1 MQRSR
6 TEYVIDSRRLTQT
19 ITSKLVVVPA
29 GGEENRQLILKES
42 SIARQAISL
51 QYLECRGSIQYQYDS
66 ANISTMKLY
75 CVLAVSFVASFGN
88 AFSPGILRSHRS
100 TENARN
106 TASSVHQFLVV
117 DPSMLPLDVAFDA
130 GIAALSAAAG
140 ALSQAPKIQQLERE
154 LATTR
159 ASLTES
165 EQQLVAQIHELEE
178 KLFVMDREFEG
189 QTDKFKKQYD
199 TKMREELE
207 RVTEK
212 MKINF
217 RYKLD
222 IRVEEQ
228 KSKMLQ
234 DKLLDISGF
243 TGDRQAELVDLR
255 LQRSRIEIANET
267 LEKALEAS
275 SVELK
280 RLTDAS
286 SKKTGWWPF

>member
-29 GGEENRQLILKES
+29 GGEENRPLILKES

-117 DPSMLPLDVAFDA
+117 DPSMLPLDISLDVAFDA

-140 ALSQAPKIQQLERE
+140 RWRLLVSQHVWSAMLWGVMIVPNYYKTIGLGKSRRPNMARY
-154 LATTR
+154 LAAR
-159 ASLTES
+159 
-165 EQQLVAQIHELEE
+165 
-178 KLFVMDREFEG
+178 
-189 QTDKFKKQYD
+189 TDD
-199 TKMREELE
+199 CR
-207 RVTEK
+207 
-212 MKINF
+212 
-217 RYKLD
+217 
-222 IRVEEQ
+222 
-228 KSKMLQ
+228 
-234 DKLLDISGF
+234 SGA
-243 TGDRQAELVDLR
+243 RC
-255 LQRSRIEIANET
+255 
-267 LEKALEAS
+267 
-275 SVELK
+275 
-280 RLTDAS
+280 
-286 SKKTGWWPF
+286 